1 MIAKTANPTAQS
13 LRQRIEVRAYMLWER
28 SGRPMGCGQD
38 HWLLAEKEILGELK
52 NKAPTRKKTMA
63 APAPK
68 AASAPKRSAKAKK
81 K

>member
-1 MIAKTANPTAQS
+1 MIAKHSNPTVES
-13 LRQRIEVRAYMLWER
+13 LRHQIEVRAYLLWER

-38 HWLLAEKEILGELK
+38 YWLLAEKEILGELK
-52 NKAPTRKKTMA
+52 NKAPTRKKSMA

-68 AASAPKRSAKAKK
+68 AASAPKRNVKAKK